1 MSVQGLVVKRSERS
15 RSCRVLPV
23 CASSRG
29 QSSQLTLS
37 SAQRGQREE
46 RESFHVCKHRACVY
60 HRSLLGFHGDRVAF
74 YLRYLRPRAPHDT
87 APGICYLTFQDRGR
101 KKRKKERALRET
113 LGPITNVP
121 FLLAAVIL
129 DASTSTGI
137 SAIRG

>member
-15 RSCRVLPV
+15 RSCRVQPV

-46 RESFHVCKHRACVY
+46 RESFRVCKHRACVY
-60 HRSLLGFHGDRVAF
+60 RHSLPGFHGDCVAL
-74 YLRYLRPRAPHDT
+74 YPRYLRPRAPHDT
-87 APGICYLTFQDRGR
+87 SPEICYLTFRDRG
-101 KKRKKERALRET
+101 KKKKEGAPRET

>member
-1 MSVQGLVVKRSERS
+1 MSVQGLVIKRSERS
-15 RSCRVLPV
+15 RSCRLQLV

-46 RESFHVCKHRACVY
+46 RESFSVCKHRACVY
-60 HRSLLGFHGDRVAF
+60 HHCLPGFHGDCVAL

-87 APGICYLTFQDRGR
+87 SSGIRYLTFQNRT
-101 KKRKKERALRET
+101 KKKGKSAERATRSDHE
-113 LGPITNVP
+113 P
-121 FLLAAVIL
+121 FLLLVVIL

>member
-1 MSVQGLVVKRSERS
+1 MSVQGLVIKRSERS
-15 RSCRVLPV
+15 RSCRLQLV

-46 RESFHVCKHRACVY
+46 RESFRVCKHRACVY
-60 HRSLLGFHGDRVAF
+60 HHCLPGFHGDCVALH
-74 YLRYLRPRAPHDT
+74 LRYLRPRAPHDT
-87 APGICYLTFQDRGR
+87 SPGICYLTFQDRA
-101 KKRKKERALRET
+101 KKKKKKGRALREP

-121 FLLAAVIL
+121 FLLPVVIL